1 MFFLDAVLLG
11 ATAASG
17 LADGAVFP
25 VAAGRISD
33 AFFEFQRSTDFGRLS
48 MQFMRCVAGVVAAD
62 GFNGV
67 SVSCWILGVDSV
79 CAVCSAHVNHP
90 LPSFPVASFLLPMP
104 LLALSYAPF
113 VIGQAAYL
121 LYGKVFPLEAN
132 KGAVFGLELM
142 YTCHRKP
149 VPLAVVVAMVAVGIQ
164 GGGVAVFFF
173 FFFFFLALALMLSP
187 AVTHACQRRHRL
199 QDADWV
205 CAERQRGDC
214 DGQHP
219 VPITACGATGWRGRG
234 GTSVGNGPR
243 WRCRCRRHRIPSVAG
258 IFARFRTSSL

>member
-1 MFFLDAVLLG
+1 MCVLFVMCIHVQKGGRLRARRCLAKSRLAVVSRFPFYQCCLDALGLG

-67 SVSCWILGVDSV
+67 SVSCWILGVESV

-121 LYGKVFPLEAN
+121 LYGRVFPLEAN

-149 VPLAVVVAMVAVGIQ
+149 VSLAVVVAMVALRIQ
-164 GGGVAVFFF
+164 GGCCCFFF
-173 FFFFFLALALMLSP
+173 YSLDSYAVTCRDPRLSSQASP
-187 AVTHACQRRHRL
+187 ARR
-199 QDADWV
+199 
-205 CAERQRGDC
+205 
-214 DGQHP
+214 
-219 VPITACGATGWRGRG
+219 
-234 GTSVGNGPR
+234 
-243 WRCRCRRHRIPSVAG
+243 
-258 IFARFRTSSL
+258 